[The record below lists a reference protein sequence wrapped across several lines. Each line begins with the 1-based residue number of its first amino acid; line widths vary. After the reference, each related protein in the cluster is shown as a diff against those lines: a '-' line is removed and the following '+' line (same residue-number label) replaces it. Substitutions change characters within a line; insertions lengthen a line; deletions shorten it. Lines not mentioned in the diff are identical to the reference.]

1 MTSVEAREGAGG
13 EGRVMCEHIFEIDE
27 SRADAMG
34 SMPCKRREEIVRCR
48 DCKYAMEHR
57 SKSILGTEIV
67 TLTCSGPIQGAY
79 SEVADVEP
87 EDFCSWASRLEDG
100 QCRTLR

>member
-1 MTSVEAREGAGG
+1 MTEYV
-13 EGRVMCEHIFEIDE
+13 FEIDE

-48 DCKYAMEHR
+48 DCAYAVER
-57 SKSILGTEIV
+57 RTESIIETELV

-79 SEVADVEP
+79 SEGADVEP
-87 EDFCSWASRLEDG
+87 EGFCAWGEPREG
-100 QCRTLR
+100 E

>member
-1 MTSVEAREGAGG
+1 MTEYV
-13 EGRVMCEHIFEIDE
+13 FEIDE

-48 DCKYAMEHR
+48 DCAYAVER
-57 SKSILGTEIV
+57 RTESIIETELV

-79 SEVADVEP
+79 SEGADVEP
-87 EDFCSWASRLEDG
+87 EGFCAWGEERDK
-100 QCRTLR
+100 

>member
-1 MTSVEAREGAGG
+1 MAEYV
-13 EGRVMCEHIFEIDE
+13 FKIDE

-34 SMPCKRREEIVRCR
+34 SMPCERLEDIVRCR

-79 SEVADVEP
+79 SEGADVEP
-87 EDFCSWASRLEDG
+87 EDFCSLASRREDG

>member
-1 MTSVEAREGAGG
+1 MTEHVCEIKQNYPYVPWESDDFSGTVE
-13 EGRVMCEHIFEIDE
+13 
-27 SRADAMG
+27 
-34 SMPCKRREEIVRCR
+34 RREEIVRCR

-57 SKSILGTEIV
+57 SKRILGTELV

-79 SEVADVEP
+79 SEGADVEP
-87 EDFCSWASRLEDG
+87 EDFCSWASRREDG

>member
-1 MTSVEAREGAGG
+1 MTEYV
-13 EGRVMCEHIFEIDE
+13 FEIDE

-57 SKSILGTEIV
+57 SKSILGTELV

-79 SEVADVEP
+79 SEGADVEP
-87 EDFCSWASRLEDG
+87 EGFCAWGEPREDA
-100 QCRTLR
+100 

>member
-1 MTSVEAREGAGG
+1 MTEYV
-13 EGRVMCEHIFEIDE
+13 FEIDE

-57 SKSILGTEIV
+57 SKSILGTELV

-79 SEVADVEP
+79 SEGEEVSPDG
-87 EDFCSWASRLEDG
+87 FCAWGERKEES
-100 QCRTLR
+100 